1 MASYSVLKRPR
12 DSADYRLISQ
22 AIDGGEKNE
31 PNAVPGVKT
40 NALARVVKRF
50 CYSQNERVTFKFQTF
65 FFHTG
70 VAVQT
75 EMSMEDIHLL
85 KQQCMSLNKCP
96 YAVSIEK
103 E

>member
-1 MASYSVLKRPR
+1 MLPTRDNMASYSVLKRPR

-65 FFHTG
+65 FFSYRCCTANRDVHGGHSSAEAT
-70 VAVQT
+70 VHVT
-75 EMSMEDIHLL
+75 E
-85 KQQCMSLNKCP
+85 
-96 YAVSIEK
+96 
-103 E
+103 